1 MIAVR
6 LLVEIGV
13 EEMPSQYVLPILES
27 LTQGVSHGLVESRL
41 YHEPLSSNATPRR
54 LVLSGTVLA
63 RQTPKQTVIKGPL
76 LSVAYD
82 SEGRHTPAL
91 AGFCRR
97 VGLDPSELH
106 NIEDNGK
113 LYLAATVSESVQ
125 AANTILPGVLSQAFQ
140 ALPLSRSMR
149 WGLSDYRFIRPV
161 RWLALWIG
169 DELAP
174 LTLAGV
180 SSQAITY
187 GNRTDH
193 PEALPYNDPDQYWSC
208 LEEGHVI
215 LPFETRKQQIVE
227 QGQQLA
233 QKNGGRV
240 DWDPELLAEVSNLVE
255 WPTPFLGSFDAKYLS
270 IPAPVLVT
278 SMKVHQR
285 YFPLYD
291 HWGKLLPAFIGV
303 RNGIG
308 DRLDLV
314 VRGNQK
320 VLRAR
325 LADAQY
331 FFNLDRTAPLSDHLP
346 ALKQV
351 IFHAKM
357 GTYGEKLERMHR
369 VWHETQSWW
378 DLDPA
383 EAAVADQV
391 IDLYKTDLLTHV
403 VQEFPELEGEM
414 GAIYARLEGKSPLVA
429 EAIGEQY
436 RPKSPTDGIPTTR
449 LGQWLVLMDRV
460 DTLVLAY
467 AAGLKPSGS
476 EDPFALRRAALAV
489 GRVVSEVDASLLRNR
504 TVREMI
510 KKAARLHQISDTV
523 VDDVY
528 ELIVQRL
535 TNYLQSEFSSSLVQ
549 AALRAPQPWNRLRDR
564 IRWMIGLTQDEAW
577 GSVAQAFKRAHRV
590 LLADWGELVPVELVD
605 LGEPAERN
613 LWLAVKDLESENLS
627 PEAWWIAAKEVAVA
641 VHAVFDQVLV
651 MDPDAVVKQRRLSL
665 LQSAHQG
672 LGRYFELSVVE

>member
-1 MIAVR
+1 MSAVR
-6 LLVEIGV
+6 FFMEIGV
-13 EEMPSQYVLPILES
+13 EEMPSQYVLPILGS

-54 LVLSGTVLA
+54 LVLWGTVLA
-63 RQTPKQTVIKGPL
+63 RQTTKQTVVKGPL

-82 SEGRHTPAL
+82 SEGRPTPAL

-97 VGLDPSELH
+97 VALDPDKLH
-106 NIEDNGK
+106 RIEDNGK
-113 LYLAATVSESVQ
+113 LYLAATVSEPVQ
-125 AANTILPGVLSQAFQ
+125 SADAILPEVFSQAFQ
-140 ALPLSRSMR
+140 TLPLPRSMR

-161 RWLALWIG
+161 RWLAMWIG
-169 DELAP
+169 GELAP
-174 LTLAGV
+174 LSLDGV

-193 PEALPYNDPDQYWSC
+193 PEALSYDDPDQYWSC
-208 LEEGHVI
+208 LEEGRVI
-215 LPFETRKQQIVE
+215 LPFETRQLQIME

-233 QKNGGRV
+233 KKIGGRV
-240 DWDPELLAEVSNLVE
+240 DWDAELLAEVSNLVE
-255 WPTPFLGSFDAKYLS
+255 WPTPFLGSFDETYLS
-270 IPAPVLVT
+270 IPASVLVT

-291 HWGKLLPAFIGV
+291 NRGMLLPAFIGV

-308 DRLDLV
+308 DHLDLV

-331 FFNLDRTAPLSDHLP
+331 FFNLDRTAPLSAHLP
-346 ALKQV
+346 ALRQV

-369 VWHETQSWW
+369 LWHETQSWW

-414 GAIYARLEGKSPLVA
+414 GAIYARLEGESPLIA
-429 EAIGEQY
+429 DAIGEQY
-436 RPKSPTDGIPTTR
+436 QPKSPTDDIPQTR

-489 GRVVSEVDASLLRNR
+489 GRVFSEVNASLLRNR

-510 KKAARLHQISDTV
+510 GEVAYLHQISDTV

-528 ELIVQRL
+528 ELVVQRL
-535 TNYLQSEFSSSLVQ
+535 TNYLQPEFSGSLVQ

-564 IRWMIGLTQDEAW
+564 IRWMMELTQDESW
-577 GSVAQAFKRAHRV
+577 VSVAQAFKRAHRV
-590 LLADWGELVPVELVD
+590 LLGDGGEPVPVELAD
-605 LGEPAERN
+605 LGEPVERN
-613 LWLAVKDLESENLS
+613 LWLAIKGMESESL
-627 PEAWWIAAKEVAVA
+627 PLEAWWDAAKKVAVA
-641 VHAVFDQVLV
+641 IHAVFDQVLV

-665 LQSAHQG
+665 LRRANQR
-672 LGRYFELSVVE
+672 LGQYFDLSVVE